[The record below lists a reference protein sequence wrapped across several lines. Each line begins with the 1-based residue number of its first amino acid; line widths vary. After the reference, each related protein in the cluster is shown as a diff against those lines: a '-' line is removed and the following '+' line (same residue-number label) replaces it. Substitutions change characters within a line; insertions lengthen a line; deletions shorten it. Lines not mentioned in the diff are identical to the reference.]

1 MFKIK
6 AYQKYKLG
14 QLYFPSV
21 SQVTARKKLISEINA
36 RPLLHAALHPRGRN
50 PKAKTF
56 TAEEVTLI
64 VAMLGYPPFHKNSED
79 PQNENVL

>member
-1 MFKIK
+1 MIKIK
-6 AYQKYKLG
+6 SYPKYRLG

-64 VAMLGYPPFHKNSED
+64 VAMLGEPPYKESLS
-79 PQNENVL
+79 PTLP